1 MFHKVAIANR
11 GTVAARLV
19 RTLRALGLE
28 SLVLHSEA
36 DGGLPYVSEADES
49 RLIGPAPA
57 PQSYLNQ
64 EAILDAAL
72 AAGAE
77 AIHPGYGFL
86 SENPAFAE
94 KVGRAGLAFIGP
106 DPKWL
111 RLLGDKTEAKK
122 IMAAHGFP
130 VCPSTGLLHGPL
142 EEQVRTAASLG
153 LPLLIKPAG
162 GGGGIGMTPVWEE
175 SKLAGALESAAKLAA
190 RSFAEPALYAERLL
204 VNPRHVEFQIAADKH
219 GRAVHVFERDCSVQR
234 RRQKVVE
241 EAGAPALPPEQV
253 RALAER
259 AAGVMAALGYDHL
272 GTLETLYH
280 PETGFA
286 FLEVNPRLQV
296 EHGVTE
302 EVTGLDLAAAQILLA
317 AGRPLDEAL
326 PGRPKAL
333 RGHAVEARIYAEDP
347 VKFLPSPGRLKVFR
361 PPSGPG
367 IRVETGFKEGA
378 EVTPFY
384 DPMIALVIA
393 WAETR
398 PKALD
403 LLEEALAGFAVEG
416 PQTNIPFLR
425 RLLKYEP
432 FREGRIHTGLAEE
445 CMRGPEW

>member
-1 MFHKVAIANR
+1 MFQKIAIANR

-19 RTLRALGLE
+19 RAIRALGLK
-28 SLVLHSEA
+28 SVVLHSEA
-36 DGGLPYVSEADES
+36 DRGLPYVAEADES
-49 RLIGPAPA
+49 RLLGPAPA

-64 EAILDAAL
+64 EAVIKAAL
-72 AAGAE
+72 EAGAE

-94 KVGRAGLAFIGP
+94 KVGRAGLSFIGP

-122 IMAAHGFP
+122 IMAARGFP
-130 VCPSTGLLHGPL
+130 VCPSTGPLSGPL
-142 EEQVRTAASLG
+142 PEQVRTAASIG

-204 VNPRHVEFQIAADKH
+204 TNPRHVEFQIAADRH
-219 GRAVHVFERDCSVQR
+219 GRAVHLFERDCSVQR

-241 EAGAPALPPEQV
+241 EAGAPALPPDEV
-253 RALAER
+253 RALADR
-259 AAGVMAALGYDHL
+259 AAGVMAGLGYDHL

-302 EVTGLDLAAAQILLA
+302 EVTGLDLAAAQIRLA

-326 PGRPKAL
+326 PGRPEAP
-333 RGHAVEARIYAEDP
+333 RGHAIEARVYAEDP

-367 IRVETGFKEGA
+367 LRVETGFAEGA

-384 DPMIALVIA
+384 DPMIALVIVR
-393 WAETR
+393 AETR
-398 PKALD
+398 LPALD
-403 LLEEALAGFAVEG
+403 LLDQALAGFDIEG
-416 PQTNIPFLR
+416 IKTNIPFLR
-425 RLLKYEP
+425 RLLKYGP
-432 FREGRIHTGLAEE
+432 FREGLVHTGLAEE
-445 CMRGPEW
+445 CLSLNC